1 MLDFST
7 IYTSDLN
14 NYSVISATP
23 EGKTATFEFT
33 GIQYMDAK
41 GDTPATTFI
50 NSKCVKHIDKT
61 MIGLSPR
68 GIALEDT
75 SAISSGRAYYVNRDT
90 QAFLTTIMTPE
101 EIGQAIA
108 GLPTDKS
115 AKSKALR
122 SLAVFDYLNNN
133 CKGRKFEAIVTLY
146 TKNDEVR
153 NNLQPTN
160 RKLADILKG

>member
-23 EGKTATFEFT
+23 EDKTATFEFT

-41 GDTPATTFI
+41 ADAPATTFI

-75 SAISSGRAYYVNRDT
+75 SAISSGRAYYVNRDMK
-90 QAFLTTIMTPE
+90 AFLQTIVTAKEM
-101 EIGQAIA
+101 AKA
-108 GLPTDKS
+108 VKGLPTDES

-122 SLAVFDYLNNN
+122 STAVYEYLNNN

-153 NNLQPTN
+153 NNLQPICTTQ
-160 RKLADILKG
+160 RF